1 MSVLTTILFGLG
13 FAGIVGATAVRDHRV
28 VRRSRQSLLDQCA
41 NVLDGAELRYSPD
54 GFPSLVGFH
63 GGQRVHVELIPDTM
77 VVRRLPQLWLSVTL
91 LDTLVNV
98 PSLGVLVRPAGYEF
112 YSLTGRLTYALD
124 PPAAFPREVLV
135 RGSDART
142 EPLLGRLSGQLAAN
156 LADPRVKEIAITSK
170 GLRIISQAAEG
181 RRGEHL
187 ILRQAVFDGPSV
199 SACELAKRLE
209 ELHALRSEIAAPHER
224 LAA

>member
-1 MSVLTTILFGLG
+1 MSVLTTILFGL
-13 FAGIVGATAVRDHRV
+13 ALAVGATAVREHRL
-28 VRRSRQSLLDQCA
+28 VRHSRQSLLDQCA
-41 NVLDGAELRYSPD
+41 NVLDDVELHRAPD
-54 GFPSLVGFH
+54 GFPSLVGFC

-77 VVRRLPQLWLSVTL
+77 VIRRLPQLWLSVTL
-91 LDTLVNV
+91 LDTLTTI
-98 PSLGVLVRPAGYEF
+98 PSLSVLVRPAGYEF

-124 PPAAFPREVLV
+124 PSAAFPKEVLV
-135 RGSDART
+135 RGSDARA
-142 EPLLGRLSGQLAAN
+142 EPLFQRLSGQLAAN

-187 ILRQAVFDGPSV
+187 ILRQAVFDDPSV
-199 SACELAKRLE
+199 SANELAKRLE
-209 ELHALRSEIAAPHER
+209 ELHALRSEISARQES